1 MKRQVYATTSLGLST
16 AEPRLDAAKRVILTT
31 APRSPDCGTHEC
43 ACQSKA
49 CAGARPDCDRGAP
62 AFAEGTRPRID
73 TLKTRVE
80 LPCNSDVPYTCSE
93 HKKHEQVRRRCS
105 WGLTARCTAPC
116 RARRYIQH
124 AQIQSARYAEL
135 DCRKDVRVSIRRHV
149 LASTPFKSGWGCRA
163 TRHVRFALLCL
174 FSLGFCRFI
183 FSMHVSVRF
192 MKKHCKN

>member
-1 MKRQVYATTSLGLST
+1 MVKRQVYATTSLGLST

-163 TRHVRFALLCL
+163 TRTCHRAC
-174 FSLGFCRFI
+174 SLRASLFI
-183 FSMHVSVRF
+183 FAWVLPLYI
-192 MKKHCKN
+192 